1 MPQKD
6 RPTNPSPEKQKGEGC
21 GSLSVLLQ
29 PRQAVGRMN
38 GNDSLSHFLPMG
50 FLAVAG
56 CMLLVTAMSA
66 ALTGK
71 PSKA

>member
-6 RPTNPSPEKQKGEGC
+6 RSANPSAEKQAGEVF
-21 GSLSVLLQ
+21 GSLSILLQ

>member
-1 MPQKD
+1 MHLFGDDWPD
-6 RPTNPSPEKQKGEGC
+6 F
-21 GSLSVLLQ
+21 LSVLLQ
-29 PRQAVGRMN
+29 PRQAVGTGN
-38 GNDSLSHFLPMG
+38 GNDYLSYPKPMG

-66 ALTGK
+66 ALTSK